1 MLQTL
6 PISYVQPLFRP
17 PSEARSLIFQVTNGC
32 SWNRCS
38 YCEMYTDAHKK
49 FRPRPEAEVLAE
61 IRACKGQ
68 GLEPRRVFLADGD
81 ALVLS
86 MRRLRN
92 ILGEI
97 RSSLSSVTRV
107 SSYCLPSNLKNKSDD
122 DLREL
127 EALGLKIIYVGAESG
142 DDELLRRINKGETYA
157 STAKALLRAKS
168 AGIKT
173 SVMILNGLGGRRFSE
188 QHALASARLVNET
201 QPDYL
206 ATLVLTFYKGP
217 EKFIA
222 QFSQELDGEF
232 EELDTVGLCEEMKTL
247 LGASELDSSIF
258 RSDHISNHMVLRG
271 VLGRDKARMLQQIDE
286 SIAYFREHPE
296 FEHGNFQY

>member
-1 MLQTL
+1 MFQQY
-6 PISYVQPLFRP
+6 PVQYIEPLFRP

-38 YCEMYTDAHKK
+38 YCEMYTDPQKK

-61 IRACKGQ
+61 IRRCAQQ
-68 GLEPRRVFLADGD
+68 GMKPRRVFLADGD

-97 RSSLSSVTRV
+97 KSLLPSVTRV
-107 SSYCLPSNLKNKSDD
+107 SSYCLPSNLQHKSDD
-122 DLREL
+122 DLAEL

-142 DDELLRRINKGETYA
+142 DDEVLKQVDKGETFA
-157 STAKALLRAKS
+157 STVAALVRARA

-173 SVMILNGLGGRRFSE
+173 SVMILNGLGGRALSQ
-188 QHALASARLVNET
+188 QHALASARLANAT

-206 ATLVLTFYKGP
+206 ATLVLSFYKGR
-217 EKFIA
+217 EKFEA
-222 QFSQELDGEF
+222 GFNQHF
-232 EELDTVGLCEEMKTL
+232 EDLDTVALCEEMKTFV
-247 LGASELDSSIF
+247 GALELEHTIF
-258 RSDHISNHMVLRG
+258 RSDHVSNHMVLKG
-271 VLGRDKARMLQQIDE
+271 VLGKDKNRLLAQIDQ
-286 SIAYFREHPE
+286 SIDYFRNHPE
-296 FEHGNFQY
+296 FDHGSFGY

>member
-1 MLQTL
+1 MYHQL
-6 PISYVQPLFRP
+6 PVQYIEPLFRP
-17 PSEARSLIFQVTNGC
+17 PSEGRSLIFQITNGC

-38 YCEMYTDAHKK
+38 YCEMYTDAQKK
-49 FRPRPEAEVLAE
+49 FRPRAEAEVLAE
-61 IRACKGQ
+61 IRQCGQQ

-97 RSSLSSVTRV
+97 RSSLPSVSRV

-122 DLREL
+122 ELAEL

-142 DDELLRRINKGETYA
+142 DDEVLRRVDKGETHA
-157 STAKALLRAKS
+157 TTVEALQRAKA

-173 SVMILNGLGGRRFSE
+173 SVMILNGLGGKALSE
-188 QHALASARLVNET
+188 QHALASARLANET

-206 ATLVLTFYKGP
+206 ATLVLTFYKGR
-217 EKFIA
+217 ERFEA
-222 QFSQELDGEF
+222 GFDHAF
-232 EELDTVGLCEEMKTL
+232 EELNTVSLCREMQTFIAAL
-247 LGASELDSSIF
+247 ELKNTIF
-258 RSDHISNHMVLRG
+258 RSDHVSNHMVMKG
-271 VLGRDKARMLQQIDE
+271 VLGKDKNRMLKQIEE
-286 SIAYFREHPE
+286 SIDFFKNHPE
-296 FEHGNFQY
+296 FEHGNFGY